1 MRISIDGAGRL
12 VLPKSI
18 RESAGLYAGAELEV
32 NLLDGDV
39 IELHPA
45 PRRVRIEQ
53 RGHLFVAVPL
63 DPGPELAAEVA
74 QATLDTLRRERL
86 RDQGPQESEP

>member
-1 MRISIDGAGRL
+1 MRSSIDGAGRL
-12 VLPKSI
+12 VLPQSI
-18 RESAGLYAGAELEV
+18 RESADLSAGAEFEV

-39 IELHPA
+39 IELRPA

-63 DPGPELAAEVA
+63 DPGPELTAEVA

-86 RDQGPQESEP
+86 RDQELAESQS